1 MMKPKV
7 KKPSKKEQ
15 EEAQSWPVWEKEE
28 STFPWEYT
36 VQEVCLILDGNAVVQ
51 TEEGNVE
58 FGAGDY
64 VVFPKGL
71 KCTWEIKKKI
81 RKHYNFG

>member
-15 EEAQSWPVWEKEE
+15 QEAQSWPVWEKEE

-36 VQEVCLILDGNAVVQ
+36 VQEICLILDGNAVVQ

-58 FGAGDY
+58 FSAGDY
-64 VVFPKGL
+64 VIFPKGL

>member
-1 MMKPKV
+1 MKPKV
-7 KKPSKKEQ
+7 KKPSD
-15 EEAQSWPVWEKEE
+15 EEKHEAECWPVWEKEE
-28 STFPWEYT
+28 SEFPWEYD
-36 VQEVCLILDGNAVVQ
+36 VQETCLILEGNAVIQ
-51 TEEGNVE
+51 TPEGTVE

>member
-7 KKPSKKEQ
+7 KKPSEKEQ
-15 EEAQSWPVWEKEE
+15 QEAESWPIWEKEE
-28 STFPWEYT
+28 SKFPWEYD
-36 VQEVCLILDGNAVVQ
+36 VQETCLILEGKAVIL
-51 TEEGNVE
+51 TPEGKVE

>member
-7 KKPSKKEQ
+7 KKPSRKEQ
-15 EEAQSWPVWEKEE
+15 QEAQSWPVWKKEE

-36 VQEVCLILDGNAVVQ
+36 VQETCLILDGKAIVL
-51 TEEGNVE
+51 TAEGSIE

-81 RKHYNFG
+81 QKLYTFG

>member
-64 VVFPKGL
+64 VIFPKGL

-81 RKHYNFG
+81 RKHYTFG